1 MIAVI
6 LQPSYI
12 PWRGYFDQI
21 RRADLFIFYDD
32 VQYDKHGWRNRN
44 QVKTAHGKKWLT
56 VPVHSGGVTQGI
68 SVKDVRID
76 WTKPWPQQHI
86 RSLTSSYNK
95 APFFKR
101 YLPLLESMYA
111 RRDESI
117 ADFTIETTIALA
129 RQLGIQHTRFQR
141 SSEIDGIAGEKTGRL
156 IQILKKVGASHYIS
170 GPAARDYIEA
180 DKFSQAGIGLE
191 FMEYKYPE
199 YIQFYPP
206 YDPNVSALDL
216 LFMMGDRAA
225 SYIAPLTDVVSGA

>member
-1 MIAVI
+1 VIAVI

-44 QVKTAHGKKWLT
+44 QIKTAHGKKWLT

-68 SVKDVRID
+68 SIKDVRID
-76 WTKPWPQQHI
+76 WTKPWPQHHI
-86 RSLTSSYNK
+86 RSLVSSYNK
-95 APFFKR
+95 APFFKH

-117 ADFTIETTIALA
+117 ADFAIETTIALA

-141 SSEIDGIAGEKTGRL
+141 SSEIEGIAGEKTGRL

-206 YDPNVSALDL
+206 YDPYVSALDL
-216 LFMMGDRAA
+216 LFMMGEGAA

>member
-44 QVKTAHGKKWLT
+44 QIKTAHGKKWLT
-56 VPVHSGGVTQGI
+56 VPVHSGGVTHGI
-68 SVKDVRID
+68 SIKDVRID
-76 WTKPWPQQHI
+76 WTKPWPQQHF
-86 RSLTSSYNK
+86 RSLTSSYNR

-101 YLPLLESMYA
+101 YLPLLESMYD

-129 RQLGIQHTRFQR
+129 RQLGIQHTRFLR
-141 SSEIDGIAGEKTGRL
+141 SSEIEGITGEKTGRL
-156 IQILKKVGASHYIS
+156 IQILKKVGAGHYIS

-180 DKFSQAGIGLE
+180 DQFSKAGIGLE
-191 FMEYKYPE
+191 FMEYKYPK

-206 YDPNVSALDL
+206 YDPYVSALDL
-216 LFMMGDRAA
+216 LFMMGEGAA
-225 SYIAPLTDVVSGA
+225 SYITPLTDVVSGA